1 MMKSKFKLSG
11 SQALFGA
18 AILFAVTNV
27 LIRGMSEMWG
37 DQAQVASR
45 FLLVWLILIV
55 IARIKKDTAQKI
67 PRSRLP
73 TALAYSLIAATAILF
88 FTLSVQNTIIANT
101 LFSSNATE
109 LFVAFLLGTL
119 FLSEKLTVRKLIAIT
134 LAVAGLLF
142 YSGSILEGSVGILF
156 GILGGASTAFCNLL
170 AKKLKGVDL
179 GALMRMQFGVGA
191 IFMSILTL
199 LISPNDIIRT
209 VTFEGV
215 MSTILF
221 AVILIIAT
229 RLVLY
234 GFQNSDINIAS
245 VILSSQLAFGAF
257 IGYLAYNE
265 TLSVNEIISGV
276 FILSAAI
283 MVSVDKDLINK
294 IKDRLARTRN
304 VAKPSC

>member
-245 VILSSQLAFGAF
+245 VILSSQLAFGAL

-283 MVSVDKDLINK
+283 IVSVDKHLINK
-294 IKDRLARTRN
+294 IKDRLARSRN
-304 VAKPSC
+304 VTKPSC

>member
-245 VILSSQLAFGAF
+245 VILSSQLAFGAL